1 MIASEFLKWKSSPQL
16 YLFLGWW
23 CLKLPSI
30 PLYLSFVTNPLIL
43 EGVID
48 LSMLG
53 DCLIL
58 TIVTLLMAEQERQ
71 ANHFQQ
77 ILGERHSVNIWC
89 WKLVV
94 LDAFLTC
101 SCFLLWGSVGL
112 VRNELP
118 QFLQVSLAVL
128 SLEIWISHAHL
139 FLALL
144 VPRTV
149 NLMIAFLDCMVIV
162 FASNHVFEGWY
173 GLATALPIN
182 TLLGDAQALYWGFAW
197 SGVALLVQLGYVSWK
212 GR

>member
-1 MIASEFLKWKSSPQL
+1 MIASEWLKWKSSSYL
-16 YLFLGWW
+16 YLFLGWAG
-23 CLKLPSI
+23 LKLASI

-43 EGVID
+43 EGVIE

-53 DCLIL
+53 DCLVL
-58 TIVTLLMAEQERQ
+58 TLLTLLMAEQERQ

-77 ILGERHSVNIWC
+77 ILGERHSVNIWF
-89 WKLVV
+89 WKLIV

-101 SCFLLWGSVGL
+101 SCFLLWGGVGL

-118 QFLQVSLAVL
+118 QFLQVALAVL
-128 SLEIWISHAHL
+128 SLEIWISHVHL

-149 NLMIAFLDCMVIV
+149 NLMIAFLDCLVVV
-162 FASNHVFEGWY
+162 FASNHAFEGWY

-182 TLLGDAQALYWGFAW
+182 ALLGDTRALYWGFAW
-197 SGVALLVQLGYVSWK
+197 SGLTLLLQLGYV
-212 GR
+212 GVER